1 MVSKN
6 NLTKIELIKNLSN
19 KKGFP
24 IPFSKKLINDFLDI
38 LCVIL
43 KKNNLSIK
51 NIGTFKVIEKNERPG
66 RNPKTNEIIT
76 IYAQKSISF
85 IGSKKLLKILNKK

>member
-19 KKGFP
+19 KKGFS

-43 KKNNLSIK
+43 KKNNLY
-51 NIGTFKVIEKNERPG
+51 R
-66 RNPKTNEIIT
+66 
-76 IYAQKSISF
+76 
-85 IGSKKLLKILNKK
+85 KK